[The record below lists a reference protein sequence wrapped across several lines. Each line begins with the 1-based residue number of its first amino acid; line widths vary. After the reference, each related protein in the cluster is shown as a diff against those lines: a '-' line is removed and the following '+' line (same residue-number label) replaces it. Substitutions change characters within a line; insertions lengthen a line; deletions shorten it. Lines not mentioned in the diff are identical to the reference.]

1 MSFITFGQIDK
12 KLLLIFVITV
22 VRTINL
28 VISNEVP
35 EDYSNSILCSLEEEI
50 GPIIAGIILKLLS
63 KPKKEK
69 STENKKSFKYI
80 VFLFLVRAAKSC
92 YERIYPYINK
102 NKYYKYNAILNTVNG
117 VEIFLMTLGTFLLL
131 KYKYYIH
138 HFVSMVI
145 FCVLGIT
152 NDFIL
157 ENYFIIRYNYIY
169 IYIVYILNEVLVF
182 CYLKYM
188 LDKLYYQF
196 IEIILYWGITGT
208 LVKLIIFSGMSIHEY
223 NNDIEG
229 IIDGLHKY
237 FTETN
242 VLIIIFYQF
251 FYYLLDGAIYLVLI
265 VLLLY
270 YLRPNHMIITDE
282 IHVYIGL
289 IFYKDK
295 PNKYYTL
302 IPFVFQMLALMFY
315 FEILEFNFCNL
326 NLNTA
331 KNIHMRGDMEDL
343 SDCSRKSIV
352 STIELGDQY
361 YLKNNETK
369 NEGEFLYDDNDMINN
384 VQTINDS

>member
-1 MSFITFGQIDK
+1 
-12 KLLLIFVITV
+12 
-22 VRTINL
+22 
-28 VISNEVP
+28 
-35 EDYSNSILCSLEEEI
+35 
-50 GPIIAGIILKLLS
+50 
-63 KPKKEK
+63 
-69 STENKKSFKYI
+69 
-80 VFLFLVRAAKSC
+80 
-92 YERIYPYINK
+92 
-102 NKYYKYNAILNTVNG
+102 
-117 VEIFLMTLGTFLLL
+117 
-131 KYKYYIH
+131 
-138 HFVSMVI
+138 MVI

-188 LDKLYYQF
+188 MDKLYYQF

-326 NLNTA
+326 NINTA
-331 KNIHMRGDMEDL
+331 KNIHMRGDLEDL

-361 YLKNNETK
+361 YLKHNETK
-369 NEGEFLYDDNDMINN
+369 NEGEFLYDDNDMIDA
-384 VQTINDS
+384 VKTINDS